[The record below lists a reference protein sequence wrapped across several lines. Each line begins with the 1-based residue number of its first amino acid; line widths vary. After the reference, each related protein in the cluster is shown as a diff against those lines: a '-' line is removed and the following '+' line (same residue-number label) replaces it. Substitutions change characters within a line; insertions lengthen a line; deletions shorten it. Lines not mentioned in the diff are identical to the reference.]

1 VKIQLLQLLAATLL
15 MAGGTLGAIAA
26 EVEGVRLPERVR
38 LGESELVL
46 NGAGVRTR
54 FFFRVYVG
62 ALYLPRKTAAAPAI
76 IDDPGPKRLLLHM
89 LRELSAE
96 RFARALEDGLENNHD
111 AAELARLE
119 PRVALLRGMFT
130 DARAG
135 DVIRVDMLPDA
146 GTRITVNGA
155 VRGTVPGADFSRA
168 LLRIWLGEN
177 PADSDLKAAL
187 LGG

>member
-1 VKIQLLQLLAATLL
+1 MLAATLL
-15 MAGGTLGAIAA
+15 VTGSALGAIAA

-38 LGESELVL
+38 VNGTELLL

-62 ALYLPRKTAAAPAI
+62 GLYLARKTTAAQAV
-76 IDDPGPKRLLLHM
+76 IDDPGPKRMVLHM
-89 LRELSAE
+89 LRDLSAE
-96 RFARALEDGLENNHD
+96 RFVRALEDGLENNHE
-111 AAELARLE
+111 AAQLALLESRL
-119 PRVALLRGMFT
+119 VLLRGMFT
-130 DARAG
+130 DARTG
-135 DVIRVDMLPDA
+135 DVIRVDMLPDT

-155 VRGTVPGADFSRA
+155 ARGVIAGADFSRA